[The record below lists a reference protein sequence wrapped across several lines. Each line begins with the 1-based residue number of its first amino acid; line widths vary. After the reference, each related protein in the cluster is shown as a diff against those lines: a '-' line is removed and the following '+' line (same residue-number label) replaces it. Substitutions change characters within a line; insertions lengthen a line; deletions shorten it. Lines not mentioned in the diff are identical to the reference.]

1 MIDISISGEKAK
13 YFKTIIDVLQS
24 VVVGPRK
31 FSFNPDN
38 GLIMASMEES
48 AAVFVMF
55 RINKPFFSSYN
66 VESETSLGLS
76 LDDLKKVFS
85 RSIKDNATINMKY
98 TSDSN
103 KFEITFEDGL
113 SKVEY
118 KLNVHVPEVDNSD
131 TISKVKAI
139 PLDSEITFEGG
150 GNLKNIL
157 SDVGIVA
164 QKDLRHLAVKIENRN
179 ELVFELKGDATGI
192 YAKSVLKK
200 GDGSPIHEIKS
211 DSERVESLYDMENL
225 EKLFKIDAMADKS
238 VMELSSDN
246 PLRITFSL
254 ADDNIEFVY
263 LVAPLDTEEEEDF

>member
-1 MIDISISGEKAK
+1 M
-13 YFKTIIDVLQS
+13 
-24 VVVGPRK
+24 
-31 FSFNPDN
+31 
-38 GLIMASMEES
+38 
-48 AAVFVMF
+48 
-55 RINKPFFSSYN
+55 
-66 VESETSLGLS
+66 
-76 LDDLKKVFS
+76 
-85 RSIKDNATINMKY
+85 
-98 TSDSN
+98 
-103 KFEITFEDGL
+103 
-113 SKVEY
+113 
-118 KLNVHVPEVDNSD
+118 
-131 TISKVKAI
+131 
-139 PLDSEITFEGG
+139 DSEITFEGG

-164 QKDLRHLAVKIENRN
+164 QKDLRHLSVKIENRN